1 MHLYAAN
8 KRPVAKKLTIPD
20 SFKDIAL
27 TKRCIK
33 DLVEAEIFTPS
44 DALKASDED
53 LIACYG
59 INADNLDAFKAKF
72 SGVK

>member
-8 KRPVAKKLTIPD
+8 KPKKAKIPE

-33 DLVEAEIFTPS
+33 DLVEAEIFTPT
-44 DALKASDED
+44 DAIGASDEA

-59 INADNLDAFKAKF
+59 INADNLDKFKAKF
-72 SGVK
+72 KGEI